1 MDALDRALDEAL
13 KRRRAC
19 VGTPAQ
25 AAAQPPAAAAAGAV
39 QCEAV
44 GADVAGSVPARPA
57 PAAARAKSAAVD
69 PWSPEAVLRAA
80 NEDDDLYDPYSD
92 YMDAL
97 ARSSFEE
104 PCEDPWR

>member
-1 MDALDRALDEAL
+1 MAPPLPLHVRPLRWEAPLFLRRAL
-13 KRRRAC
+13 
-19 VGTPAQ
+19 
-25 AAAQPPAAAAAGAV
+25 
-39 QCEAV
+39 
-44 GADVAGSVPARPA
+44 
-57 PAAARAKSAAVD
+57 AVD
-69 PWSPEAVLRAA
+69 PWSPEAILRAA

>member
-13 KRRRAC
+13 RRQRE
-19 VGTPAQ
+19 G
-25 AAAQPPAAAAAGAV
+25 AAK
-39 QCEAV
+39 
-44 GADVAGSVPARPA
+44 PA
-57 PAAARAKSAAVD
+57 PASASATASAALTRAAVAKPAAVD

-97 ARSSFEE
+97 ARSSYEE
-104 PCEDPWR
+104 PCADPWR

>member
-13 KRRRAC
+13 RRQRE
-19 VGTPAQ
+19 G
-25 AAAQPPAAAAAGAV
+25 AAK
-39 QCEAV
+39 
-44 GADVAGSVPARPA
+44 PA
-57 PAAARAKSAAVD
+57 PAAAGGAAPAAPARATATRPAAVD

-97 ARSSFEE
+97 ARSSYEE
-104 PCEDPWR
+104 PCADPWR

>member
-13 KRRRAC
+13 RRRQAS
-19 VGTPAQ
+19 VGASATV
-25 AAAQPPAAAAAGAV
+25 AAGAV
-39 QCEAV
+39 QREAA
-44 GADVAGSVPARPA
+44 GAAAVDPVPARPA
-57 PAAARAKSAAVD
+57 PAAARAKAAAVD

-97 ARSSFEE
+97 ARSSYEE
-104 PCEDPWR
+104 PCADPWR

>member
-13 KRRRAC
+13 RRRRAG

-25 AAAQPPAAAAAGAV
+25 PPAAVAAGDVQREAAGAA
-39 QCEAV
+39 AV
-44 GADVAGSVPARPA
+44 DPVPARPA
-57 PAAARAKSAAVD
+57 PAAARAKAAAVD

-97 ARSSFEE
+97 ARSSYEE
-104 PCEDPWR
+104 PCADPWR

>member
-13 KRRRAC
+13 RRRRAS
-19 VGTPAQ
+19 
-25 AAAQPPAAAAAGAV
+25 
-39 QCEAV
+39 V
-44 GADVAGSVPARPA
+44 GAPTADAAGSVPARPA

-97 ARSSFEE
+97 ARSSYEE
-104 PCEDPWR
+104 PCADPWR